1 MSPQELRKLIEQYDT
16 ITLYRHQHPD
26 CDALGSQYSMKTW
39 IEDNYPEKHV
49 YALGAETTRQAEF
62 PPSDVV
68 TDETIAKSLAIV
80 LDTSNTARVDDKRFL
95 NAETIVKI
103 DHHPDVETYGTY
115 RMVNDNA
122 AAACEILSEVFL
134 SFPDA
139 ILSRKTAEYLYMGLL
154 TDTLGFKVSHVTGKT
169 LRIAAELADKGI
181 DIPAINRQLFDKSYS
196 EFETA
201 NYIRSRI
208 MRNNGGN
215 VACVILTME
224 ELEALHTT
232 PSEARNYIDEIG
244 HVKEFDI
251 WLLMT
256 EKAPDVYDGSLRS
269 KTLTINGIAAEFRGG
284 GHACASGVK
293 ELSYKEILSLLD
305 RLNQL
310 ASVN

>member
-1 MSPQELRKLIEQYDT
+1 MSPQELRNLIEKYET

-26 CDALGSQYSMKTW
+26 CDALGSQYGMKTW
-39 IEDNYPEKHV
+39 IEENYPEKHV

-62 PPSDVV
+62 PPSDVIP
-68 TDETIAKSLAIV
+68 DETIAQSLAIV
-80 LDTSNTARVDDKRFL
+80 LDTSNTERADDDRFKC
-95 NAETIVKI
+95 AEAIVKI
-103 DHHPDVETYGTY
+103 DHHPDVEQYGTY
-115 RMVNDNA
+115 RWVNDKA
-122 AAACEILSEVFL
+122 SATCEILGEFFL
-134 SFPDA
+134 AFPDA

-169 LRIAAELADKGI
+169 LRIAADLADRGI

-232 PSEARNYIDEIG
+232 PPEARNYIDEIG
-244 HVKEFDI
+244 HVKDFDI
-251 WLLMT
+251 WCIMT

-269 KTLTINGIAAEFRGG
+269 KTLTINGIAADFRGG

-293 ELSYKEILSLLD
+293 ELSYREILKLLEQLD
-305 RLNQL
+305 KL
-310 ASVN
+310 ASI